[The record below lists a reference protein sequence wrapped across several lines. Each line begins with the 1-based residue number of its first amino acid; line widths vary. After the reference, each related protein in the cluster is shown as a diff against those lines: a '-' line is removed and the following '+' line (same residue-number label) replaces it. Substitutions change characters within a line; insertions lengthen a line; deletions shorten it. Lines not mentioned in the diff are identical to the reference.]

1 MITRHNPNSAC
12 TDDSINKDRLLAWG
26 NEPERQAENELFY
39 LRARTLRERELV
51 EARRA
56 LGMDTNNFGGDVR
69 TGHDDLEHHSHH
81 HNNHHNNVHHNV
93 DVEEIVSDEI

>member
-81 HNNHHNNVHHNV
+81 HNNHHNNHHHNV
-93 DVEEIVSDEI
+93 DV